1 MEKKRLDALQAYEIM
16 DTPAEEEFDS
26 IVALAATIC
35 KVPIAAIG
43 FIDIDRQWFKAR
55 YGFDV
60 PQTER
65 NHSFCTHTILGEK
78 IFIVNDAQGHELF
91 RNYPFVAGRAG
102 VRFYAG
108 IPLRSYHGHALGT
121 LCVMDIQP
129 SDLDAGQQK
138 IFKILGEQ
146 VARLLEDR
154 RAGAR
159 LGKTMDI
166 QRHLLE
172 WGKLHAA
179 GMDSRRPLTASME
192 GQCLSMGSMDGRPMG
207 SVELAGQLLET
218 MRSFPCAGRFSI
230 VDMHREFPPCLL
242 PEDELHFIMKCMLLW
257 FCEVAEEGTIMI
269 DELVIKDH
277 TLMVRLQL
285 HSRRFL
291 PELETRADDVYIILA
306 NDILRRFNGDL
317 RMKVSLD
324 RVAVSFQMELNAP

>member
-1 MEKKRLDALQAYEIM
+1 MDALLAYGIM
-16 DTPAEEEFDS
+16 DTPPEEEFDS

-35 KVPIAAIG
+35 KAPIAAIG
-43 FIDIDRQWFKAR
+43 FIDIDRQWFKSR

-65 NHSFCTHTILGEK
+65 NHSFCSHTILGEK
-78 IFIVNDAQGHELF
+78 IFIVKDAKGHELF
-91 RNYPFVAGRAG
+91 QDSPFVGGQTG

-108 IPLRSYHGHALGT
+108 IPLRSYRGHALGT

-138 IFKILGEQ
+138 IFKILGQQ

-159 LGKTMDI
+159 LSKTMEI
-166 QRHLLE
+166 QRHLVE
-172 WGKLHAA
+172 WGKLHAP
-179 GMDSRRPLTASME
+179 GMGDRRPL
-192 GQCLSMGSMDGRPMG
+192 MGSMDGRRLPMGPMDGMPMG
-207 SVELAGQLLET
+207 SVALAGQLLET
-218 MRSFPCAGRFSI
+218 MRSFPCAVRFSI

-269 DELVIKDH
+269 DELVVKDH
-277 TLMVRLQL
+277 TLMVKLQL

-306 NDILRRFNGDL
+306 GDILRRFNGSL
-317 RMKVSLD
+317 EMKVSLD
-324 RVAVSFQMELNAP
+324 RVAVSFQMELSAP